1 MHMPRMVDTK
11 HVFQVS
17 GIKNLQKKGKLLHGI
32 VQLGGKYIGGSVYK
46 DGTTHLIVTRELPSE
61 KFMAACA
68 GGKWIVTPEYI
79 FDSVKNGS
87 WLPEGPYEL
96 DIVSKGGVPGTSN
109 PVKVWRERV
118 TSRAMAGAFEG
129 WRVLLM
135 VNEPTRR
142 DMLRRILKAGKANVY
157 SYPSPSHAD
166 VTHVLTKHVAE
177 HVKAH
182 NAPCYSIEHMAL
194 HLFGENVC
202 SDMGLTWTEGQPEE
216 TQEAND
222 ALSTDFSELESEA
235 RDYISQ
241 IGERKRLPDILSYY
255 APGPYAQT
263 AVANFSNVQSLT
275 ECGLFTQALEELQL
289 YLLPGQ
295 LPPAPFL
302 QPLMRHALH
311 GDAKPFFLSEFR
323 TVLHSILRNNPP
335 WGSPASGTFFMKVL
349 QCPQCRKGVWPLLE
363 TSLRFCMGS
372 KPCHSLPSPA
382 SPELLR
388 FHGDLQAFM
397 LELFKCDMHS
407 ASKGEAGDLRSS
419 VLYRVFWSVWERS
432 TLASKAVQQIAQ
444 LLVQASLWERSVLEG
459 QERDCE
465 RDRRQTLVL
474 TLQDT
479 LGVVVD
485 YWWQEYSRLN
495 RSLVDKGLEDLA
507 QHIAILCQDL
517 PPDVLQTFVP
527 GMVPT
532 RLRMVTADA
541 IFRNVCCRNG
551 IIIGAEPI
559 SLRKIVSSYLPA
571 LGRLCAVRT
580 GGSRVPRA
588 DSGGPRP
595 GTEPTSCSWSSQ
607 GTDTGMASSLVNGAG
622 LGKENIPRGL
632 NRVNRAGETLLH
644 RACKRNQVETL
655 LQILALPGTDVNVKD
670 HAGWTPLHEACN
682 HGSRACVEA
691 LLRHRPTPH
700 LYSQVG
706 GVSPLH
712 DSLLG
717 GHTDIAMML
726 LQHAGSELLQQR
738 DGRGRT
744 ALDLASTVTLREELQ
759 RSALAGDAVLEA
771 LGSEV
776 RDLPFLEAC
785 SCLLTCLLLTYQLER
800 AVPFPPPFSSSQAQD
815 RPLSLGVK
823 LARALESH
831 SARRLTASWGDP
843 RLVRLAEDME
853 TALGVEEC
861 LAQLCPAIRDCQ
873 GPHTRLLITLLEEMK
888 AHRAALPSHTH
899 TVTHTL

>member
-1 MHMPRMVDTK
+1 MHEPRMVDTK

-17 GIKNLQKKGKLLHGI
+17 GIKNLKKKGKLLHGI
-32 VQLGGKYIGGSVYK
+32 LQLGGKYIGGSVYK
-46 DGTTHLIVTRELPSE
+46 DGTTHLIVTHELLSE
-61 KFMAACA
+61 KFIAACA

-79 FDSVKNGS
+79 FDSVKNGL

-96 DIVSKGGVPGTSN
+96 DIVSMGGVPGASN

-118 TSRAMAGAFEG
+118 TSGAMAGAFEG

-135 VNEPTRR
+135 VNEPTHR

-157 SYPSPSHAD
+157 SYPPPSHAD
-166 VTHVLTKHVAE
+166 VTHVLTKHIVDR
-177 HVKAH
+177 VKAH

-194 HLFGENVC
+194 HLFGQNVC
-202 SDMGLTWTEGQPEE
+202 SDMGLTWTVGQPEE

-241 IGERKRLPDILSYY
+241 IEERKRLPDILSYY

-263 AVANFSNVQSLT
+263 AGANFSNVQSLT

-302 QPLMRHALH
+302 QPLMHHALH

-323 TVLHSILRNNPP
+323 TVLYSILRNNPP

-349 QCPQCRKGVWPLLE
+349 QCPQCQKGVWPLLE

-407 ASKGEAGDLRSS
+407 ANKGEVGDLRSS
-419 VLYRVFWSVWERS
+419 VLYRVFWSLWERS
-432 TLASKAVQQIAQ
+432 TLGSRAVQQLAQ
-444 LLVQASLWERSVLEG
+444 LLVQASQWERSVSEG
-459 QERDCE
+459 QERDWE

-485 YWWQEYSRLN
+485 FWWQEHSHLN
-495 RSLVDKGLEDLA
+495 RSLVDKCLEDLA

-551 IIIGAEPI
+551 ITIGAEPL

-571 LGRLCAVRT
+571 LRRLCAVRT
-580 GGSRVPRA
+580 GGSRDLRA
-588 DSGGPRP
+588 DSGGPQP
-595 GTEPTSCSWSSQ
+595 GTEPTSCSWSTQ
-607 GTDTGMASSLVNGAG
+607 GTATGMASSLVNGAG

-632 NRVNRAGETLLH
+632 NRVNTAGETLLH
-644 RACKRNQVETL
+644 RACKKNQVETL

-682 HGSRACVEA
+682 HGSIACVEA
-691 LLRHRPTPH
+691 LLRHQPAPH

-712 DSLLG
+712 DALLG

-726 LQHAGSELLQQR
+726 LQHAGSDLLQQR
-738 DGRGRT
+738 DCRGRT
-744 ALDLASTVTLREELQ
+744 ALDLVSTATLREELQ
-759 RSALAGDAVLEA
+759 RSALAGDVALEA

-776 RDLPFLEAC
+776 RDLPFLETC

-800 AVPFPPPFSSSQAQD
+800 AVPFPPPFFSSSQAQD
-815 RPLSLGVK
+815 RPLSLWVK

-831 SARRLTASWGDP
+831 SARRLTAGWGDP

-861 LAQLCPAIRDCQ
+861 LTQLCPAIRECQ

-888 AHRAALPSHTH
+888 AHRAALLSHT
-899 TVTHTL
+899 L

>member
-11 HVFQVS
+11 YVFQVS

-135 VNEPTRR
+135 VNDPTRR

-157 SYPSPSHAD
+157 SYPPPSHAD

-241 IGERKRLPDILSYY
+241 IGERKRLPDTLSYY
-255 APGPYAQT
+255 APGPYAQ
-263 AVANFSNVQSLT
+263 
-275 ECGLFTQALEELQL
+275 
-289 YLLPGQ
+289 
-295 LPPAPFL
+295 
-302 QPLMRHALH
+302 

-407 ASKGEAGDLRSS
+407 ASKGEAGGLRSS
-419 VLYRVFWSVWERS
+419 VLYRVFWSLWEHS

-444 LLVQASLWERSVLEG
+444 LLVQASLWERSVSEG

-595 GTEPTSCSWSSQ
+595 GTEPTSYSWSTQ

-632 NRVNRAGETLLH
+632 NRVNTAGETLLH

-831 SARRLTASWGDP
+831 SARRLTAGWGDP

>member
-1 MHMPRMVDTK
+1 MVDTK

-17 GIKNLQKKGKLLHGI
+17 GIKNLKKKGKLLHGI
-32 VQLGGKYIGGSVYK
+32 LQLGGKYIGGSV
-46 DGTTHLIVTRELPSE
+46 S
-61 KFMAACA
+61 
-68 GGKWIVTPEYI
+68 KWIVTPEYI
-79 FDSVKNGS
+79 FDSVKNGL

-96 DIVSKGGVPGTSN
+96 DIVSMGGVPGASN

-118 TSRAMAGAFEG
+118 TSGAMAGAFEG

-135 VNEPTRR
+135 VNEPTHR

-157 SYPSPSHAD
+157 SYPPPSHAD
-166 VTHVLTKHVAE
+166 VTHVLTKHIVDR
-177 HVKAH
+177 VKAH

-194 HLFGENVC
+194 HLFGQNVC
-202 SDMGLTWTEGQPEE
+202 SDMGLTWTVGQPEE

-241 IGERKRLPDILSYY
+241 IEERKRLPDILSYY

-263 AVANFSNVQSLT
+263 VGANFSNVQSLT

-302 QPLMRHALH
+302 QPLMHHALH

-323 TVLHSILRNNPP
+323 TVLYSILRNNPP

-349 QCPQCRKGVWPLLE
+349 QCPQCQKGVWPLLE

-407 ASKGEAGDLRSS
+407 ANKGEVGDLRSS
-419 VLYRVFWSVWERS
+419 VLYRVFWSLWERS
-432 TLASKAVQQIAQ
+432 TLGSRAVQQLAQ
-444 LLVQASLWERSVLEG
+444 LLVQASQWERSVSEG
-459 QERDCE
+459 QERDWE

-485 YWWQEYSRLN
+485 FWWQEHSHLN
-495 RSLVDKGLEDLA
+495 RSL
-507 QHIAILCQDL
+507 
-517 PPDVLQTFVP
+517 TFVP

-551 IIIGAEPI
+551 ITIGAEPL

-571 LGRLCAVRT
+571 LRRLCAVRT
-580 GGSRVPRA
+580 GGSRDPRA
-588 DSGGPRP
+588 DSGGPQP
-595 GTEPTSCSWSSQ
+595 GTEPTSCSWSTQ
-607 GTDTGMASSLVNGAG
+607 GTATGMASSLVNGAG

-632 NRVNRAGETLLH
+632 NRVNTAGETLLH
-644 RACKRNQVETL
+644 RACKKNQVETL

-682 HGSRACVEA
+682 HGSIACVEA
-691 LLRHRPTPH
+691 LLRHQPTPH
-700 LYSQVG
+700 LYSQ
-706 GVSPLH
+706 
-712 DSLLG
+712 DSARCCLLG
-717 GHTDIAMML
+717 HITEMDEWM
-726 LQHAGSELLQQR
+726 ELL
-738 DGRGRT
+738 
-744 ALDLASTVTLREELQ
+744 
-759 RSALAGDAVLEA
+759 
-771 LGSEV
+771 
-776 RDLPFLEAC
+776 
-785 SCLLTCLLLTYQLER
+785 LLLE
-800 AVPFPPPFSSSQAQD
+800 
-815 RPLSLGVK
+815 K
-823 LARALESH
+823 
-831 SARRLTASWGDP
+831 
-843 RLVRLAEDME
+843 
-853 TALGVEEC
+853 
-861 LAQLCPAIRDCQ
+861 
-873 GPHTRLLITLLEEMK
+873 
-888 AHRAALPSHTH
+888 
-899 TVTHTL
+899 